1 MDRLISAERLK
12 AHYSWWGDD
21 PMRETFD
28 QIVDQQPTVEAIP
41 AADVVPVRHGR
52 WIEYRQGRWVYA
64 KCSKCETVHDVRT
77 NYCPNC
83 GDKMNGGADDEN
95 D

>member
-28 QIVDQQPTVEAIP
+28 QIVDQQPTV
-41 AADVVPVRHGR
+41 DPVKPGR
-52 WIEYRQGRWVYA
+52 WEYRPAYQGAEFGFYV
-64 KCSKCETVHDVRT
+64 CSSCGSPFWWNTSK
-77 NYCPNC
+77 YCPEC
-83 GDKMNGGADDEN
+83 GARMDGGADDERLH
-95 D
+95 